1 MPRFSFKTGIDGSG
15 WSDIAECWRVAEEL
29 EVFDAGWVN
38 DHFQGLAGQTEPT
51 FEPFS
56 ALSALAA
63 QTTRLRLGLL
73 VGAISF
79 RTPILIAKQ
88 ASTIDR
94 LSGGRFE
101 LGIGAG
107 WMEREHTDYGIDFL
121 PVGKRMDRFEEAAIV
136 IRSLLRSDRTSFSGE
151 YFEYTQAPSEP
162 KPIQKD
168 LPIVI
173 GGPGEKRTIPIAA
186 RHADHYNFVVNKFK
200 EDTPALFAHKI
211 RVLDEAIAEA
221 GRQPGE
227 VERSVQIVPNRTAEM
242 AVDLGYDFIA
252 AGADHIIYF
261 LRPPLDPKMLESLAE
276 ELAKRG

>member
-1 MPRFSFKTGIDGSG
+1 MRFSFKTGVDGSP

-38 DHFQGLAGQTEPT
+38 DHFQGLAGQAEPT
-51 FEPFS
+51 FEPFT
-56 ALSALAA
+56 ALAA
-63 QTTRLRLGLL
+63 LANQTTRLRLGLL
-73 VGAISF
+73 VAAVSF
-79 RTPILIAKQ
+79 RTPILMAKQ
-88 ASTIDR
+88 AITIDQ

-107 WMEREHTDYGIDFL
+107 WMDREHTDYGIDFL

-136 IRSLLRSDRTSFSGE
+136 IRSLLRSDRTSFSGQ
-151 YFEYTQAPSEP
+151 YFEYTEAPAEP
-162 KPIQKD
+162 KPVQPQ

-200 EDTPALFAHKI
+200 EDTPALFQHKTSI
-211 RVLDEAIAEA
+211 LDEAIADA
-221 GRQPGE
+221 GRQPADL
-227 VERSVQIVPNRTAEM
+227 ERSVQIVVNRTAEM
-242 AVDLGYDFIA
+242 AAELGYEFIA

-276 ELAKRG
+276 ELVKRR